1 MARALHKKVQI
12 LSSSSLGRSASVN
25 PEKDGEKRSKEMPS
39 GAEEKER
46 ASSGEMGERR
56 RRSS

>member
-1 MARALHKKVQI
+1 LHKKVQI
-12 LSSSSLGRSASVN
+12 LSSSSLDRSASVN